1 MLAAKNWN
9 DLFSPTAVE
18 TINGVNTYNLDGKS
32 QCQLQVG
39 SKLYLE
45 YPMRSH
51 QESVVY
57 KLRKPLGHKSS
68 SVHHFTVKGNEYK
81 SAKYVVAIDAK
92 KVLEAGFSG
101 LNTKAGDLL
110 TVKFK
115 HNTPAAGGAVAATRI
130 VNYC

>member
-1 MLAAKNWN
+1 
-9 DLFSPTAVE
+9 
-18 TINGVNTYNLDGKS
+18 
-32 QCQLQVG
+32 
-39 SKLYLE
+39 
-45 YPMRSH
+45 MRSH

-57 KLRKPLGHKSS
+57 KLRKPLGHQSS
-68 SVHHFTVKGNEYK
+68 SVHLFTIKGNEYK
-81 SAKYVVAIDAK
+81 SSKFVVAIDAE